1 MSGVPADVLTSLEVD
16 VTRTLGD
23 EYRHFVL
30 HAAGDVRTREINDPA
45 QKVVDDVQQR
55 IHNEF
60 IDTTWPACPRH
71 GDHPLWYESGG
82 WWCDRDKA
90 QIAPL
95 GGLRPVREPTF
106 PIRVVFHEDGD
117 EWVLGSVEE
126 LVSSLEWFD
135 SDDPAENASVVDAS
149 GRRVRLRVEWL
160 ELRRLELADQ

>member
-16 VTRTLGD
+16 VARTLGE
-23 EYRHFVL
+23 EYRRFVL
-30 HAAGDVRTREINDPA
+30 DVASDVRSLEIDDPA

-55 IHNEF
+55 IHDEF
-60 IDTTWPACPRH
+60 IDTICPACPRH
-71 GDHPLWYESGG
+71 GQHPLWYESGG
-82 WWCDRDKA
+82 WWCDRDKER
-90 QIAPL
+90 IAPL
-95 GGLRPVREPTF
+95 GGLRSVRAPTF
-106 PIRVVFHEDGD
+106 PIRVVFHDDGD

-135 SDDPAENASVVDAS
+135 SDDPAEHASVHDAS

>member
-1 MSGVPADVLTSLEVD
+1 
-16 VTRTLGD
+16 
-23 EYRHFVL
+23 
-30 HAAGDVRTREINDPA
+30 
-45 QKVVDDVQQR
+45 
-55 IHNEF
+55 
-60 IDTTWPACPRH
+60 
-71 GDHPLWYESGG
+71 LWYESGG